1 MYRVIRSFLLE
12 KPNIPLDKHPPST
25 MIEGTFVGVNFH
37 FLNCKTP
44 ILQIT
49 FYQIADLFESTRVI
63 PSLETDD
70 IIPSGRLVALTCIG
84 VTAGLLLLLISP
96 V

>member
-1 MYRVIRSFLLE
+1 M
-12 KPNIPLDKHPPST
+12 
-25 MIEGTFVGVNFH
+25 GVNFH
-37 FLNCKTP
+37 FLNRKSP
-44 ILQIT
+44 MLQIT

-70 IIPSGRLVALTCIG
+70 IVPSGRFVALTCIG
-84 VTAGLLLLLISP
+84 VTAGQLLLLISP